1 MKHKRKFICRMICA
15 LALSAPLAVKAQ
27 SEQSFVLDTLH
38 LPGTMNVVEPELL
51 KKGVVNNALDALNG
65 QTAGVN
71 VTSNGLDR
79 MAMLNSVRVRGTTSI
94 MGGNDPLV
102 IIDGVTSDVATLATI
117 YPADIESF
125 TVLKNASE
133 TALYGSRG
141 ASGAYR

>member
-79 MAMLNSVRVRGTTSI
+79 MPCSTLCVC
-94 MGGNDPLV
+94 
-102 IIDGVTSDVATLATI
+102 VAPRLSWAATI
-117 YPADIESF
+117 RWLLSM
-125 TVLKNASE
+125 
-133 TALYGSRG
+133 G
-141 ASGAYR
+141 